1 MFLIIFPGYQDLHFH
16 KDVLEFGDSLCT
28 HSGLSAAILVSRNE
42 GVDYNNLCSRGMQVY
57 FLKAH
62 TGIVTIDVLIF
73 LAFKIRLFKVVQ
85 LFHLCRFSFVTILCV
100 KLLSVINNCRV
111 VTIIKADHN
120 GEKPKKIT
128 SLARIFYK
136 IAYIPIDLVT
146 FETRASYINYWSVGI
161 FRRIMHVRNGVFTK
175 FSNIDPAFFVKENS
189 VIFAGRISEY
199 QKNITEFLGACPIFL
214 NKHPDWSIN
223 VIGKIDS
230 ELEKNIALLFD
241 QFPEFRRNIFFHGHV
256 DRSKL
261 EKYLSLSKILVL
273 TSRWEGLPA
282 VFNEAQYWG
291 IRVVSTDLHC
301 LDEAFK
307 DRSNVRT
314 YPLGN
319 VIDLANRMSELAL
332 DDDYYKS
339 GRYLSDR
346 ESFAADMSWL
356 EVTRPAADFLRSAL
370 K

>member
-16 KDVLEFGDSLCT
+16 KDVLEFGDNICT
-28 HSGLSAAILVSRNE
+28 HLGLKAALLVSRNE
-42 GVDYNNLCSRGMQVY
+42 GVNYDNLSSRGMLVY
-57 FLKAH
+57 FLKQH
-62 TGIVTIDVLIF
+62 TGIFTIDVLIF
-73 LAFKIRLFKVVQ
+73 LASNIRLFKVVQ
-85 LFHLCRFSFVTILCV
+85 LFHLCRFSFVTIIWV
-100 KLLSVINNCRV
+100 KLLSAFIGSRVI
-111 VTIIKADHN
+111 TIIKADHN
-120 GEKPKKIT
+120 GEKPNAIT
-128 SLARIFYK
+128 ILARNFYK
-136 IAYIPIDLVT
+136 IAFFPIDLVT
-146 FETRASYINYWSVGI
+146 FETRASYIDYRSLGI
-161 FRRIMHVRNGVFTK
+161 FRRTMQVRNGVFTK
-175 FSNIDPAFFVKENS
+175 YSNIDPAFYLKENS

-199 QKNITEFLGACPIFL
+199 QKNAAEFLDACPIFL
-214 NKHPDWSIN
+214 KKHPDWSIN
-223 VIGKIDS
+223 VIGEIDS
-230 ELEKNIALLFD
+230 ELAKTVTSLFD
-241 QFPEFRRNIFFHGHV
+241 QFPELRKNIFFHGYV
-256 DRSKL
+256 DRSSL
-261 EKYLSLSKILVL
+261 EKSLSRSKILVL

-291 IRVVSTDLHC
+291 VRVVSSELHC

-314 YPLGN
+314 YQLGN

-356 EVTRPAADFLRSAL
+356 EVTRDAANYLRSAL